1 MAKTK
6 IVVKLADY
14 TLTWTNG
21 PRGSGEC
28 HVDVRNEASEL
39 IAEMAYPRIK
49 SLTNT
54 ADIFSEQAAL
64 EAPIFLERKTREQT
78 S

>member
-1 MAKTK
+1 MAKAK
-6 IVVKLADY
+6 IVVKHSDY

-28 HVDVRNEASEL
+28 HVDVRNEAGEL

-49 SLTNT
+49 SLANT
-54 ADIFSEQAAL
+54 SDIFNEQAAL
-64 EAPIFLERKTREQT
+64 EAPAFMKRKVEG
-78 S
+78 SAS